1 MRKSNLVYLA
11 LVLGLLAEGHA
22 AAAVIS
28 AGSLD
33 AGAQMERDRRAIE
46 RERVMEHISSS
57 LYCGFCCFS
66 KAIFNSFIS
75 LMYVSF

>member
-1 MRKSNLVYLA
+1 MKKTNLFCLA
-11 LVLGLLAEGHA
+11 LLLGILAEGHA

-46 RERVMEHISSS
+46 RERVMEQIAEDEAA
-57 LYCGFCCFS
+57 
-66 KAIFNSFIS
+66 KKN
-75 LMYVSF
+75 

>member
-1 MRKSNLVYLA
+1 MRKSNLFCLA
-11 LVLGLLAEGHA
+11 LLLGLLAEGHA

-46 RERVMEHISSS
+46 RERIMEQIER
-57 LYCGFCCFS
+57 
-66 KAIFNSFIS
+66 
-75 LMYVSF
+75 